1 MNYSVVVVDDHFLL
15 SQAIGGLVQ
24 EFENFDVLY
33 LCKNGQELLDKF
45 ENPQNIPDL
54 VLMDIKM
61 PILNGIETAEKLKTN
76 YPNVK
81 VLALS
86 IEEDEYTILKMLR
99 AGARGYLMKDTKKD
113 ILEKALLEVMRSGQ
127 YYTNTVSKILMDS
140 IEKNIDTEIKDK
152 ELEFI
157 KLACTD
163 MSYKEIAETMFCSY
177 KTVEGYRDSL
187 YKKLGLKKQDWAY
200 AFCHSPQS
208 IYAVKMIF
216 KKT

>member
-24 EFENFDVLY
+24 DFKNFKVLY
-33 LCKNGQELLDKF
+33 LCKNGQDLLDKL
-45 ENPQNIPDL
+45 EDPNNIPDL

-61 PILNGIETAEKLKTN
+61 PILNGIETTEILTKKF
-76 YPNVK
+76 PKIK

-113 ILEKALLEVMRSGQ
+113 ILEEALLEVMEKGR
-127 YYTNTVSKILMDS
+127 YYTNTVSQILMGS
-140 IEKNIDTEIKDK
+140 VEKEIDTELK
-152 ELEFI
+152 EKEIEFI

-163 MSYKEIAETMFCSY
+163 MSYKEIADAMYCSY
-177 KTVEGYRDSL
+177 KTVEGYRDAVH
-187 YKKLGLKKQDWAY
+187 KKLKIKNRIGLVLFAIHHNL
-200 AFCHSPQS
+200 FTP
-208 IYAVKMIF
+208 
-216 KKT
+216 

>member
-1 MNYSVVVVDDHFLL
+1 MDYSVVVVDDHVLL

-24 EFENFDVLY
+24 EFEKFNVLY
-33 LCKNGQELLDKF
+33 LCKNGAELLDKLK
-45 ENPQNIPDL
+45 ENPNNIPDL

-61 PILNGIETAEKLKTN
+61 PILNGIETTEKLKVN

-99 AGARGYLMKDTKKD
+99 AGAKGYLMKDTKKD
-113 ILEKALLEVMRSGQ
+113 ILEKALLEVMKNGH
-127 YYTNTVSKILMDS
+127 YYTNTVSQILMGSLD
-140 IEKNIDTEIKDK
+140 KNVDTEIKER

-157 KLACTD
+157 KLACTE
-163 MSYKEIAETMFCSY
+163 MNYKEIAETMFCSY

-187 YKKLGLKKQDWAY
+187 YRKLDLKNRIGLVLFAIQ
-200 AFCHSPQS
+200 HN
-208 IYAVKMIF
+208 MF
-216 KKT
+216 KP

>member
-24 EFENFDVLY
+24 DFKNFDVLY

-45 ENPQNIPDL
+45 EDPKNIPDL

-61 PILNGIETAEKLKTN
+61 PILNGIETAEKLKKN
-76 YPNVK
+76 YPRVK

-99 AGARGYLMKDTKKD
+99 AGAKGYLMKDTKKD
-113 ILEKALLEVMRSGQ
+113 ILEKALLEVMQNGQ
-127 YYTNTVSKILMDS
+127 YYTNTVSKILMES

-163 MSYKEIAETMFCSY
+163 MSYKEIAEAMFCSY
-177 KTVEGYRDSL
+177 KTIEGYRDSL
-187 YKKLGLKKQDWAY
+187 YKKLGIKNRIGLVLFAI
-200 AFCHSPQS
+200 HHN
-208 IYAVKMIF
+208 IF
-216 KKT
+216 TP